1 MARLFRLSITTIQH
15 IYDEDAR
22 RHKGSSPAS
31 STAQR
36 TSRRARTANIYG
48 TSSQTTGARMDPSDI
63 TYILA
68 LTRHDLLLYEL
79 EQIEAQLSVMTSR
92 LSNLP
97 HLMKTLEKDLQIP
110 TSDSSNSLLLEVRE
124 SLSLGRVRILRL
136 LDKFS
141 AART

>member
-1 MARLFRLSITTIQH
+1 
-15 IYDEDAR
+15 
-22 RHKGSSPAS
+22 
-31 STAQR
+31 
-36 TSRRARTANIYG
+36 
-48 TSSQTTGARMDPSDI
+48 MDPSDI